1 MEKEEKSEF
10 IVKKFLRIKKYILK
24 AIDLEDCLPRER
36 NLLQCRHVAVQC
48 QISEF
53 LKLVKS
59 YFQT

>member
-10 IVKKFLRIKKYILK
+10 IVKKILRIKKHISK
-24 AIDLEDCLPRER
+24 AIDLEDCSPREI
-36 NLLQCRHVAVQC
+36 NLLHCRHVVLQC